1 MKSLGQALIQ
11 WLVPLQQ
18 DKAQR
23 EEDVK
28 KQGHL
33 QAKERS
39 LKKQTNRHLDC

>member
-11 WLVPLQQ
+11 RLVPLQ